1 MKNIITAFFLVV
13 SITTF
18 AQSPDAKAL
27 DKAIKNFDKALL
39 TRDSVAL
46 KNLLNEKLVY
56 GHSNLW
62 METKKELIA
71 DLYNGKIKYKKI
83 APENAKINIEG
94 TTAAV
99 RNVSFI
105 DAEMEGKVLS
115 FKLTVLQV
123 WVWTGNRWELF
134 ARQSV
139 KM

>member
-1 MKNIITAFFLVV
+1 MRYLYTILFLLVGNCLC
-13 SITTF
+13 

-39 TRDSVAL
+39 TRDSSAL

-99 RNVSFI
+99 RNISFI

-123 WVWTGNRWELF
+123 WVWTSNRWELF